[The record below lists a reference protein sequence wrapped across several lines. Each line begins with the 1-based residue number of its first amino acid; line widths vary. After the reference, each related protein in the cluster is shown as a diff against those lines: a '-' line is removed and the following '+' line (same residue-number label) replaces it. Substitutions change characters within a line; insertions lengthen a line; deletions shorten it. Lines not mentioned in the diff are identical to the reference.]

1 MSTPMTPT
9 LKPLKPLPGE
19 LPAHEAAALDRELDI
34 LREASASLMPRAEL
48 ESQLLKQWQKRARP
62 GLLGWMAGGNR
73 SIGHHGTG
81 GFGQFGVPAAALAL
95 SLGFAAWMTVAPLI
109 SQAPRMNSPVVQ
121 AENGDAPFIALQPME
136 RIAQERD
143 ATVVTTTF
151 PRALLANYGLPVS
164 PERAGESVRADMLL
178 SNTGQPLALRI
189 IE

>member
-1 MSTPMTPT
+1 MTPT
-9 LKPLKPLPGE
+9 LKPLPGE

-34 LREASASLMPRAEL
+34 LREASASLAPRASL
-48 ESQLLKQWQKRARP
+48 ETELLKQWQKRARP
-62 GLLGWMAGGNR
+62 GVLGALMGGHRAGGN
-73 SIGHHGTG
+73 HGAS

-95 SLGFAAWMTVAPLI
+95 SLGFASWMTFAPLI
-109 SQAPRMNSPVVQ
+109 GQAPRMNAPAAQSDG
-121 AENGDAPFIALQPME
+121 GDAPYIALQPME

-164 PERAGESVRADMLL
+164 PERAGEPVRADMLL
-178 SNTGQPLALRI
+178 SSSGQPLALRI